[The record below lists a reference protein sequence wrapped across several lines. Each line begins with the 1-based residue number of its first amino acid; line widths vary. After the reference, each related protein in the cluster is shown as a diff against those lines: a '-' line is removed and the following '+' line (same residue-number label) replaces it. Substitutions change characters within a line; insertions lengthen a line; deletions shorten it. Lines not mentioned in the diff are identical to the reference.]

1 MKTITIISQKEKAE
15 NFSQHFSN
23 HELKNLI
30 EGCLGKNRISQQQLY
45 QLYYGKMMG
54 VAMRYFINKDDALS
68 ALNNGFLKV
77 FQNLDKYGFIGSF
90 DGWVYKV
97 IFRVIMDTLR
107 QRIDHKHLELDAY
120 NLQEIVLI
128 QNPALDN
135 LYAADLLKLLHQ
147 LPETTRTVFNLFA
160 LDGQKH
166 KEIASLLNISEGTS
180 KWHVNEAKK
189 RLKQLIEK
197 NNE

>member
-1 MKTITIISQKEKAE
+1 MKIDTTILREEKIA
-15 NFSQHFSN
+15 NYSQHFSN

-30 EGCLGKNRISQQQLY
+30 EECLGKNRISQKNLY
-45 QLYYGKMMG
+45 QMYYGKMMG
-54 VAMRYFINKDDALS
+54 LAMRYFINRDDALD
-68 ALNNGFLKV
+68 ALNKGFLKV

-107 QRIDHKHLELDAY
+107 QGIDRKRMELDVQ
-120 NLQEIVLI
+120 NISEIAWI
-128 QNPALDN
+128 KNPALEN
-135 LYAADLLKLLHQ
+135 LYAEDLLKLLQQ
-147 LPETTRTVFNLFA
+147 LPHTTRAVFNLFA
-160 LDGQKH
+160 IDCKKH

-189 RLKQLIEK
+189 RLKNLIERK
-197 NNE
+197 NE